1 MGFTKK
7 TKTKTNKKIDSKRQ
21 VFYVCVSVGG
31 CNVSLWPEWG
41 QRLFGIC
48 LLRKSK
54 LRAACWGDV
63 SFRVWGHHRSFC
75 VGRGVE
81 GVKAVRNGPG
91 GKPSSQNR
99 PSLHSEEIA
108 DLNALLWR
116 LDYFGDED
124 WQYFFFCFFFFSSEE
139 DNIAA
144 YIISFL
150 FLFSCFGGDAR
161 LDLNQDPPELES
173 FTRQMRLAC
182 WSNFQ
187 KLMNVAEAT
196 KTGRLLLTVRAWPK
210 KTKSPCHFSFSN
222 VFPTLWV
229 SKKINTKSHK
239 HSSLCTQRP

>member
-1 MGFTKK
+1 MKFIIKTGFHVSSFESSFRLWVSPKK
-7 TKTKTNKKIDSKRQ
+7 QKQKQTKTNKKIDSKRQ

-124 WQYFFFCFFFFSSEE
+124 WQYFFFSFFFFLLRGTTLLHTL
-139 DNIAA
+139 
-144 YIISFL
+144 FTL
-150 FLFSCFGGDAR
+150 FLF
-161 LDLNQDPPELES
+161 
-173 FTRQMRLAC
+173 
-182 WSNFQ
+182 
-187 KLMNVAEAT
+187 
-196 KTGRLLLTVRAWPK
+196 
-210 KTKSPCHFSFSN
+210 FSFL
-222 VFPTLWV
+222 VVLEGMHAWIWTR
-229 SKKINTKSHK
+229 I
-239 HSSLCTQRP
+239 RPS